1 MKVAVLL
8 LNGMQSFEVAC
19 ACQVFGY
26 ASSIAPP
33 IQVVLVS
40 PQSLVRLDWGVS
52 VVAEPLTSMVRA
64 DVVVIPGFSSMDAL
78 QKSMDRTQS
87 AARQAVLAAHA
98 AGAQVV
104 SLCVGAFWLAS
115 TGLLDETD
123 ATTHWRRCRDL
134 AKAYTNVRV
143 VTNVLYTH
151 DVERRVWT
159 SAGETAALDCC
170 LAVVA
175 FSLGQATAAAAARQ
189 LVLPATRPGGQAQF
203 VPPRW
208 GPNPAPGDLARLQCL
223 VRDDLGFAWTLAAM
237 ARAAQMS
244 TRTLQRRCEQHWGT
258 SPLKWLIG
266 ERLDA
271 AKELLQATDESIE
284 AIAHHVGFGTS
295 DLLRKHFS
303 SVLGITPSQYRL
315 AFAADGARRHES
327 DRRSR

>member
-1 MKVAVLL
+1 MKVTVLL
-8 LNGMQSFEVAC
+8 LEGMQSFEVAC

-26 ASSIAPP
+26 ANSVAPP
-33 IQVVLVS
+33 VHVVLVS
-40 PQSLVRLDWGVS
+40 PQSPVCLDWRVS
-52 VVAEPLTSMVRA
+52 VAVESLTSMVGT
-64 DVVVIPGFSSMDAL
+64 DVVVVPGFSSMDAL
-78 QKSMDRTQS
+78 QRSIGEPGS
-87 AARQAVLAAHA
+87 AAKQAVLAAHA

-104 SLCVGAFWLAS
+104 SLCVGAFWLAT
-115 TGLLDETD
+115 TGLLDDTA
-123 ATTHWRRCRDL
+123 ATTHWRRCSEL
-134 AKAYTNVRV
+134 AEAYPSLRV
-143 VTNVLYTH
+143 KTNVLYTH
-151 DVERRVWT
+151 DAKRRVWT

-175 FSLGQATAAAAARQ
+175 FSLGQATAAAVARQ

-208 GPNPAPGDLARLQCL
+208 GAYPAPGDLARLQRL
-223 VRDDLGFAWTLAAM
+223 VRDDLGSAWTLPAM

-244 TRTLQRRCEQHWGT
+244 TRTLQRRCVQHWGV

-284 AIAHHVGFGTS
+284 AIAHQVGFGTS
-295 DLLRKHFS
+295 DLLRKHFA

-315 AFAADGARRHES
+315 AFAGARATRGEA
-327 DRRSR
+327 DRRSP